1 MIKYEKNKYQ
11 KLLKSTKEDL
21 ETIMEI
27 DDYSEEIYQKYNSII
42 EELED
47 LVEREIELFQE
58 LYVREGEF
66 IMAMENHLRF
76 QLGETN
82 LSQRIKE
89 EMISSYGKRISEY
102 YKVFD
107 RIQHEEIYKMIN
119 DPEIEDFYPLDRFFE
134 STDFHKK

>member
-1 MIKYEKNKYQ
+1 
-11 KLLKSTKEDL
+11 
-21 ETIMEI
+21 MEI

-58 LYVREGEF
+58 LYVKEGEF

-119 DPEIEDFYPLDRFFE
+119 DPEMEDFYPLDRFFE

>member
-1 MIKYEKNKYQ
+1 MKNTKYQ
-11 KLLKSTKEDL
+11 ELLKKTKESQYL
-21 ETIMEI
+21 LMEI
-27 DDYSEEIYQKYNSII
+27 PHYNEDLYQQYESMID
-42 EELED
+42 ELED
-47 LVEREIELFQE
+47 FASREIELFQE
-58 LYVREGEF
+58 LYVNENEF
-66 IMAMENHLRF
+66 IDSMENHFRD

-89 EMISSYGKRISEY
+89 EMISSYGKRVSEY

-134 STDFHKK
+134 ATDFHKK

>member
-1 MIKYEKNKYQ
+1 MKNTKYQ
-11 KLLKSTKEDL
+11 ELLKKTKESQYL
-21 ETIMEI
+21 LMEI
-27 DDYSEEIYQKYNSII
+27 PHYNEDLYQQYESMID
-42 EELED
+42 ELED
-47 LVEREIELFQE
+47 FVSREIELFQE
-58 LYVREGEF
+58 LYVNENEF
-66 IMAMENHLRF
+66 IDSMENHFRV

-89 EMISSYGKRISEY
+89 EIISSYGKRVSEY

-134 STDFHKK
+134 ATDFLKKIN